1 MPKRFDWEAYLEE
14 NGMSDEL
21 SEDEDSEDEVSEEEL
36 SETEES

>member
-14 NGMSDEL
+14 NGMSDQL
-21 SEDEDSEDEVSEEEL
+21 NEDSEDEVSEEEL

>member
-21 SEDEDSEDEVSEEEL
+21 NEDSEDEVSEEEL